1 MTDTSFLEILLQL
14 TIIIVSSVIALVIHR
29 RAHKKTAHLLGGT
42 IKRNHIF
49 ICVPSKYDLLI
60 PAKQRAFNQN
70 DFQNFKR
77 PALHTALTL
86 LAGPASNILIALTS
100 VFVIFVMPVHLF
112 YKPVATCLV
121 GIFATSALANAI
133 IVFFSLLP
141 FPTGSDG
148 NHLLA
153 IFRRQCPRF
162 YQASKHLVLA
172 LLFTFL
178 LLSCL
183 PIHPPLSQI
192 IMILV
197 LLTVVPLYSN
207 VVLFRKPNFYVTF
220 ILLGKIMMNPSA
232 GFFAQLAIMLPAFL
246 ISLSVH
252 ECSHALAATLLGDN
266 TARRQGRL
274 TLNPLA
280 HIDPLGLLFLL
291 LFKIGWAKP
300 VIFDQRNFKYP
311 RFYAVLTA
319 FAGPASNFIFALVCF
334 YALAYFPARLFS
346 VAVGLTLVHIVQATA
361 YVNIM
366 LGVFNLLP
374 IPPLDG
380 GHLVTAL
387 LMKRYPHVVAW
398 LYQYSIFFLLFIFL
412 LPQTRTML
420 IQLIIIAEQ
429 IIRSLVF

>member
-1 MTDTSFLEILLQL
+1 MSVSFLDVMPQL
-14 TIIIVSSVIALVIHR
+14 IVLFGAFFIADSLHR
-29 RAHKKTAHLLGGT
+29 RAHKKTARLLGGT
-42 IKRNHIF
+42 INRNHIF
-49 ICVPSKYDLLI
+49 ICIPSKYDLYI
-60 PAKQRAFNQN
+60 PAKQRVFNP
-70 DFQNFKR
+70 DHFQNFKR

-86 LAGPASNILIALTS
+86 LAGPVTSILIALIS
-100 VFVIFVMPVHLF
+100 FFIIFLIPVHLF
-112 YKPVATCLV
+112 YKPVAICVV
-121 GIFATSALANAI
+121 GIFGAIALANVI
-133 IVFFSLLP
+133 IGFFSILP

-153 IFRRQCPRF
+153 IFRSQYPRF
-162 YQASKHLVLA
+162 YQSCKYFVIA

-183 PIHPPLSQI
+183 QTRPSLSQI
-192 IMILV
+192 IMYLA
-197 LLTVVPLYSN
+197 LLIAVPVYSN
-207 VVLFRKPNFYVTF
+207 VSLFRKPNFYVTF

-280 HIDPLGLLFLL
+280 HIDPLGLLFLMI
-291 LFKIGWAKP
+291 FKIGWAKP
-300 VIFDQRNFKYP
+300 VIFDQRNFKHP

-319 FAGPASNFIFALVCF
+319 FAGPASNFILALLCF
-334 YALAYFPARLFS
+334 YLLAYFPAALFS
-346 VAVGLTLVHIVQATA
+346 VGVSLTLVQIIQATA

-366 LGVFNLLP
+366 LGVFNMLP

-380 GHLVTAL
+380 SHVITAL
-387 LMKRYPHVVAW
+387 LMKRYPQVVAW

-412 LPQTRTML
+412 LPQTHTML

-429 IIRSLVF
+429 LLRSLVF